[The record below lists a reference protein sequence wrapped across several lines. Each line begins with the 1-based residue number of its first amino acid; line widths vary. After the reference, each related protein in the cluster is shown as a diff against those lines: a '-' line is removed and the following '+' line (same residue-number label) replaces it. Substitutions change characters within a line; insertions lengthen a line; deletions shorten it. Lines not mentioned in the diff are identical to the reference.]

1 MLRIRY
7 ISNSRLK
14 SLNTK
19 SRTDIIINHIKNNDI
34 IIIDGR
40 LKSREEAE
48 LIRQTMSA
56 LNKEFEIFHG
66 IEMASLY
73 DSVPRNKSIMNIF
86 SNESNGITI
95 IGPASIISEMK
106 QHPDHVELKI
116 KKDKK

>member
-1 MLRIRY
+1 MLKIRY
-7 ISNSRLK
+7 VSHSRLN

-19 SRTDIIINHIKNNDI
+19 SRIDLIMGHTKNKDIV
-34 IIIDGR
+34 IIDGR

-48 LIRQTMSA
+48 LIRHTMTD

-73 DSVPRNKSIMNIF
+73 DNAPRKKSIMNIF
-86 SNESNGITI
+86 RNETNGITI
-95 IGPASIISEMK
+95 IGPASIISEMR